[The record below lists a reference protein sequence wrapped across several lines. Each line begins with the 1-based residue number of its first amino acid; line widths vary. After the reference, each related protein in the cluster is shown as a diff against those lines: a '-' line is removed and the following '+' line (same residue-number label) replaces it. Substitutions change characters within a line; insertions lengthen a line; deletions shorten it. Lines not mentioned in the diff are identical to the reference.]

1 MKSAF
6 GAALAVGVLMAP
18 IAALA
23 ADENFCDDYA
33 SQALIAA
40 LQNRDKPCGFEGP
53 RWAPDYDVHFNWCVQ
68 VPQGAAQGERQ
79 ARKSEIQ
86 SCLRLAATG
95 REDSHGKLK
104 FCREYANLAI
114 ISASQNEA
122 LQCGLVGPR
131 WGTSYRR
138 HVAWCMQVPRETAMT
153 ERFGRRQ
160 DIQDCQG
167 AN

>member
-1 MKSAF
+1 MKLAF
-6 GAALAVGVLMAP
+6 SAALAAGVLLTP
-18 IAALA
+18 IAVFA

-40 LQNRDKPCGFEGP
+40 TQNKAKPCGFTGP

-68 VPQGAAQGERQ
+68 VPQGAAAAERQ

-86 SCLRLAATG
+86 SCLHIDRD
-95 REDSHGKLK
+95 REESHGKLK

-122 LQCGLVGPR
+122 LQCGLRGSR
-131 WGTSYRR
+131 WGTSYRQ
-138 HVAWCMQVPRETAMT
+138 HVAWCMQVPKETAMA